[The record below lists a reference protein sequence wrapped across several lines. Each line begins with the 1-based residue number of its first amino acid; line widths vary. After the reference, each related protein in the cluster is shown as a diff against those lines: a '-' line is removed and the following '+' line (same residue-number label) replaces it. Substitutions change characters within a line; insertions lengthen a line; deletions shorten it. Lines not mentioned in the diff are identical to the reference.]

1 VIQFQISFRF
11 FTRTIFTFLT
21 LLIVYAS
28 VVLVAVYAYKFEFV
42 PDLVA
47 NITHLR
53 PEDAEAIGLTDATP
67 LLPIALIVVT
77 MLQLKFFH
85 DPWSK
90 LVRAAAGTNGSVQH
104 PAAGSEQLPTIAET
118 STSLPPPPPTT
129 HSPTQLTP
137 EVVEQTVIREGQN
150 LLHSTAEF
158 LWRMGEV
165 HGLRLILFVLVY
177 VAVKHY
183 CALNFVIILFVTLA
197 LCLPAVGQL
206 VTILMVVYMSGIF
219 ISRRVYQVSGG
230 C

>member
-1 VIQFQISFRF
+1 M
-11 FTRTIFTFLT
+11 
-21 LLIVYAS
+21 
-28 VVLVAVYAYKFEFV
+28 VLVTVYAYKFAFV
-42 PDLVA
+42 PNLVA

-90 LVRAAAGTNGSVQH
+90 LVRGANGTNGSVQH
-104 PAAGSEQLPTIAET
+104 VGSEQLPTIAET
-118 STSLPPPPPTT
+118 STSLPPPPTT

-183 CALNFVIILFVTLA
+183 CALNFVIILFVDLA

-219 ISRRVYQVSGG
+219 ISRRVYQVCGG
-230 C
+230 CLVLATG